1 MNILTIEIQIV
12 KYVEVTPRVGVW
24 IEISYRTT
32 LRIPSSAESIC
43 FFPFF
48 LPPSSVVSVY
58 DLSKRSSKHI
68 EEYLLSFNKNC
79 TKKNTIM
86 TEIAFFRAVY
96 LFYLQ
101 L

>member
-12 KYVEVTPRVGVW
+12 KYVESLPAWECGLKHLTVPHCEYHFRPKV
-24 IEISYRTT
+24 
-32 LRIPSSAESIC
+32 SASVLSL
-43 FFPFF
+43 F
-48 LPPSSVVSVY
+48 PPSSVVSVY

-79 TKKNTIM
+79 TKKNAIM